1 MRLSFIR
8 IIPALLVV
16 VATCLTS
23 AYAGDKDANGEEG
36 EVVETIEVKRAE
48 SKDTKHETLRFLKD
62 NRVFLRARLDQLR
75 TQVTLTRTER
85 AELLDE
91 RYLRLQEMAAAI
103 AAARD
108 TVQSEHMLTPQRD
121 LLNSV
126 TELGE
131 LEAELILMEQI
142 LADQRTRLLV
152 LEEDFLGQ
160 QETALVI
167 LLKGLADKDVPESVV
182 IAQDNNVVRV
192 HLTPEQR
199 LSLEQG
205 GIAQLYHEFV
215 EPREHVFEVSFTGGD
230 WVTAGTIL
238 VPVEATRDRITF
250 LELDLSRI
258 DRKGETLGLLTSV
271 WYR

>member
-1 MRLSFIR
+1 MVA
-8 IIPALLVV
+8 IP
-16 VATCLTS
+16 LTAIHAQDKS
-23 AYAGDKDANGEEG
+23 AADDEG

-75 TQVTLTRTER
+75 TQVTLTRTDR
-85 AELLDE
+85 AEVLDARFLL
-91 RYLRLQEMAAAI
+91 LQEMAAAI

-108 TVQSEHMLTPQRD
+108 TVQSEHMLTPERQ

-131 LEAELILMEQI
+131 LEAELSLMEQI
-142 LADQRTRLLV
+142 LADQRVRLLL
-152 LEEDFLGQ
+152 LEEDFLGH
-160 QETALVI
+160 QETALVV
-167 LLKGLADKDVPESVV
+167 LMKGLAGKNVPESVV
-182 IAQDNNVVRV
+182 IRQDNNVVRV

-215 EPREHVFEVSFTGGD
+215 EPREHVFEVSFTGGE
-230 WVTAGTIL
+230 WATAGAIS
-238 VPVEATRDRITF
+238 VPFEATRDQITF

-258 DRKGETLGLLTSV
+258 DRNGETLGLLTSV

>member
-1 MRLSFIR
+1 MRLSFAR
-8 IIPALLVV
+8 IVPVLLIAVTAPLAV
-16 VATCLTS
+16 HAE
-23 AYAGDKDANGEEG
+23 GKDSNGKDET
-36 EVVETIEVKRAE
+36 VVETIEVKRAE
-48 SKDTKHETLRFLKD
+48 SRDTKHETLRFLKD

-108 TVQSEHMLTPQRD
+108 TVQSEHLLTPERD

-131 LEAELILMEQI
+131 LEAELNLMEQI
-142 LADQRTRLLV
+142 LADQRVRLLL
-152 LEEDFLGQ
+152 LEEDFLGH

-167 LLKGLADKDVPESVV
+167 LLKGLAGKNVPESVV

-199 LSLEQG
+199 ASLEQG

-215 EPREHVFEVSFTGGD
+215 EPREHMFDVSFTGSD
-230 WVTAGTIL
+230 WAAAGSIL
-238 VPVEATRDRITF
+238 VPVEASRDRITF

-258 DRKGETLGLLTSV
+258 DRNGESLGLLTSV